1 MGVVGYR
8 KLKDKVS
15 KRLPNISAGRI
26 VLAVTALVVAY
37 FLVGGAFN
45 AIRSQQLRDQEGQ
58 LRAEVEGLQQRYR
71 ELEALQ
77 RYLDSDEYIESVARE
92 QLGLVRRGEIGIVA
106 IPAQPSPIPKP
117 GTAQPELWW
126 DVLIRR

>member
-1 MGVVGYR
+1 MGVIVYR

-15 KRLPNISAGRI
+15 KRLPKISAARI

-45 AIRSQQLRDQEGQ
+45 AIRNQQLREQEGQ
-58 LRAEVEGLQQRYR
+58 LRSEIRDIQDRYR
-71 ELEALQ
+71 ELQALQ
-77 RYLDSDEYIESVARE
+77 RYLGSDEYVEAVARE
-92 QLGLVRRGEIGIVA
+92 QLGLVRKGEIGIVA
-106 IPAQPSPIPKP
+106 IPADPSPTPKP
-117 GTAQPELWW
+117 GEADPELWW